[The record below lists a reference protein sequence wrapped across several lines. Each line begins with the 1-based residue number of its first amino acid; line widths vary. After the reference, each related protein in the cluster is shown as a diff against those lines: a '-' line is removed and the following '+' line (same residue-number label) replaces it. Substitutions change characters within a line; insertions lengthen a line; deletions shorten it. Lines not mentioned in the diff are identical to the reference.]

1 MMIGVLSLAVG
12 EKLVNAA
19 IGLDPLIQSELKNLS
34 GKTLRVMMRSPNLSI
49 DVLFGDERVR
59 LEPAFEPIF
68 EPQGG
73 IYPNPPECTLTVD
86 NPRHLLALLQNPTGN
101 LPIQGDHQI
110 LMRAKYM
117 LEQCHPDIWSWLERL
132 LGRDA
137 VGQLYFIGQEISP
150 LSAPIISHIKQA
162 LASFVSHQASS
173 NESDFIDQ
181 TLQDKKQTLLRLQS
195 EIERS
200 QAKLAEIQ
208 NTLNQ
213 NN

>member
-1 MMIGVLSLAVG
+1 
-12 EKLVNAA
+12 
-19 IGLDPLIQSELKNLS
+19 
-34 GKTLRVMMRSPNLSI
+34 
-49 DVLFGDERVR
+49 
-59 LEPAFEPIF
+59 
-68 EPQGG
+68 
-73 IYPNPPECTLTVD
+73 
-86 NPRHLLALLQNPTGN
+86 
-101 LPIQGDHQI
+101 
-110 LMRAKYM
+110 MRAKYM

-132 LGRDA
+132 IGQDA
-137 VGQLYFIGQEISP
+137 VSQLYFIGQEISP
-150 LSAPIISHIKQA
+150 LSAPIINHIKQA

>member
-12 EKLVNAA
+12 EKLVNTA

-34 GKTLRVMMRSPNLSI
+34 GKTLRVMMRSPNLSV

-86 NPRHLLALLQNPTGN
+86 NPKHLLALLQNPTGN

-110 LMRAKYM
+110 LMRTKYM
-117 LEQCHPDIWSWLERL
+117 LEQCHPNIWSWLERL
-132 LGRDA
+132 IGQDA
-137 VGQLYFIGQEISP
+137 VSQLYFIGQEISP
-150 LSAPIISHIKQA
+150 LSAPIINHIKQA

-173 NESDFIDQ
+173 NESSFIDQ

-208 NTLNQ
+208 NTLKQ

>member
-12 EKLVNAA
+12 EKLVNTA

-34 GKTLRVMMRSPNLSI
+34 GKTLRVMMRSPNLSV

-59 LEPAFEPIF
+59 LEPAFELIF

-86 NPRHLLALLQNPTGN
+86 NPKHLLALLQNPTGN

-110 LMRAKYM
+110 LMRTKYM

-132 LGRDA
+132 IGQDA
-137 VGQLYFIGQEISP
+137 VSQLYFIGQEISP
-150 LSAPIISHIKQA
+150 LAAPIINHIKQA

-173 NESDFIDQ
+173 NESSFIDQ

>member
-34 GKTLRVMMRSPNLSI
+34 GKTLRVMMRSPNLSV

-137 VGQLYFIGQEISP
+137 VSQLYFIGQEISP

-173 NESDFIDQ
+173 NESSFIDQ

-208 NTLNQ
+208 NTLKQHN
-213 NN
+213 

>member
-12 EKLVNAA
+12 EKLVNTA

-34 GKTLRVMMRSPNLSI
+34 GKTLRVMMRSPNLSV

-86 NPRHLLALLQNPTGN
+86 NPKHLLALLQNPTGN

-110 LMRAKYM
+110 LMRTKYM

-132 LGRDA
+132 IGQDA
-137 VGQLYFIGQEISP
+137 VNQLYFVGQEISP
-150 LSAPIISHIKQA
+150 LAAPIISHIKQA
-162 LASFVSHQASS
+162 LASFVSHQVSS
-173 NESDFIDQ
+173 NESSFIDQ

-208 NTLNQ
+208 NTLKQ

>member
-12 EKLVNAA
+12 EKLVNTA

-34 GKTLRVMMRSPNLSI
+34 GKTLRVMMRSPNLSV

-86 NPRHLLALLQNPTGN
+86 NPKHLLALLQNPTGN

-110 LMRAKYM
+110 LMRTKYM

-132 LGRDA
+132 IGQDA
-137 VGQLYFIGQEISP
+137 VSQLYFIGQEISP
-150 LSAPIISHIKQA
+150 YQPPSSITLSKLWQA
-162 LASFVSHQASS
+162 LYHTRYLPMKA
-173 NESDFIDQ
+173 
-181 TLQDKKQTLLRLQS
+181 TLSIRRFRIKNKPYFAYKVRLN
-195 EIERS
+195 
-200 QAKLAEIQ
+200 AVKP
-208 NTLNQ
+208 N
-213 NN
+213 

>member
-12 EKLVNAA
+12 EKLVNTA

-34 GKTLRVMMRSPNLSI
+34 GKTLRVMMRSPNLSV

-86 NPRHLLALLQNPTGN
+86 NPKHLLALLQNPTGN

-110 LMRAKYM
+110 LMRTKYM

-132 LGRDA
+132 IGQDA
-137 VGQLYFIGQEISP
+137 VSQLYFIGQEISP
-150 LSAPIISHIKQA
+150 LSAPIINHIKQA

-173 NESDFIDQ
+173 NASSFLDQ
-181 TLQDKKQTLLRLQS
+181 PLQDKKQTLLRLQS

>member
-1 MMIGVLSLAVG
+1 MMIEVLSLAVG
-12 EKLVNAA
+12 EKLVNTA

-34 GKTLRVMMRSPNLSI
+34 GKTLRVMMRSPNLSV

-86 NPRHLLALLQNPTGN
+86 NPKHLLALLQNPTGN
-101 LPIQGDHQI
+101 LPIQGYHQI
-110 LMRAKYM
+110 LMRTKYM

-132 LGRDA
+132 IGQDA
-137 VGQLYFIGQEISP
+137 VSQLYFIGQEISP
-150 LSAPIISHIKQA
+150 LSAPIINHIKQA
-162 LASFVSHQASS
+162 LASFVSHQVSS
-173 NESDFIDQ
+173 NESSFIDQ

>member
-1 MMIGVLSLAVG
+1 MMLGVLSLAVG
-12 EKLVNAA
+12 EKLVNTA
-19 IGLDPLIQSELKNLS
+19 ISLDPLIQSELKHLS
-34 GKTLRVMMRSPNLSI
+34 GKTLRVMMRSPSLSV

-73 IYPNPPECTLTVD
+73 VYPNPPECTLMVD
-86 NPRHLLALLQNPTGN
+86 NPKHLLALLQNPTGN

-132 LGRDA
+132 IGQDA
-137 VGQLYFIGQEISP
+137 VSQLYFIGQEISP
-150 LSAPIISHIKQA
+150 LSTPIISHIKQA

-208 NTLNQ
+208 NTLKQHN
-213 NN
+213 

>member
-12 EKLVNAA
+12 EKLVNTA

-34 GKTLRVMMRSPNLSI
+34 GKTLRVMMRSPNLSV

-68 EPQGG
+68 EPQG

-86 NPRHLLALLQNPTGN
+86 NPKHLLALLQNPTGN

-110 LMRAKYM
+110 LMRTKYM

-132 LGRDA
+132 IGQDA
-137 VGQLYFIGQEISP
+137 VSQLYFIGQEISP
-150 LSAPIISHIKQA
+150 LSAPIINHIKQA

>member
-12 EKLVNAA
+12 EKLVNTA

-34 GKTLRVMMRSPNLSI
+34 GKTLRVMMRSPNLSV

-86 NPRHLLALLQNPTGN
+86 NPKHLLALLQNTTGN

-132 LGRDA
+132 IGQDA
-137 VGQLYFIGQEISP
+137 VSQLYFIGQEISP
-150 LSAPIISHIKQA
+150 LAAPIISHIKQA

-208 NTLNQ
+208 NTLKQ

>member
-34 GKTLRVMMRSPNLSI
+34 GKTLRVMMRSPNLSV

-162 LASFVSHQASS
+162 LVSFVSHQASS
-173 NESDFIDQ
+173 NESSFIDQ

>member
-12 EKLVNAA
+12 EKLVNTA

-34 GKTLRVMMRSPNLSI
+34 GKTLCVMMQSPNLSV

-73 IYPNPPECTLTVD
+73 VYPNLPECTLTVD
-86 NPRHLLALLQNPTGN
+86 NPKHLLALLQNPTGN

-132 LGRDA
+132 IGQDA
-137 VGQLYFIGQEISP
+137 VSHLYFVGQEISP
-150 LSAPIISHIKQA
+150 LAAPIISHIKQA

-208 NTLNQ
+208 NTLKQHN
-213 NN
+213 

>member
-12 EKLVNAA
+12 EKLVNTA

-34 GKTLRVMMRSPNLSI
+34 GKTLRVMMRSPNLSV

-86 NPRHLLALLQNPTGN
+86 NPKHLLALLQNPTGN

-110 LMRAKYM
+110 LMRTKSLLA
-117 LEQCHPDIWSWLERL
+117 QCHPDIWSWLERL
-132 LGRDA
+132 IGQDA
-137 VGQLYFIGQEISP
+137 VSQLYFIGQEISP
-150 LSAPIISHIKQA
+150 LSAPIINHIKQA

-173 NESDFIDQ
+173 NESSFIDQ

-208 NTLNQ
+208 NTLKQ

>member
-12 EKLVNAA
+12 EKLVNTA

-34 GKTLRVMMRSPNLSI
+34 GKTLRVMMRSPNLSV

-86 NPRHLLALLQNPTGN
+86 NPKNLLTLLQNPTGN

-110 LMRAKYM
+110 LMRTKYM

-132 LGRDA
+132 IGQDA
-137 VGQLYFIGQEISP
+137 VSQLYFIGQEISP
-150 LSAPIISHIKQA
+150 LSAPIINHIKQA

-173 NESDFIDQ
+173 NESSFIDQ

>member
-1 MMIGVLSLAVG
+1 
-12 EKLVNAA
+12 
-19 IGLDPLIQSELKNLS
+19 
-34 GKTLRVMMRSPNLSI
+34 MMRSPNLSV

-86 NPRHLLALLQNPTGN
+86 NPKHLLALLQNPTGN

-132 LGRDA
+132 IGQDA
-137 VGQLYFIGQEISP
+137 VSQLYFIGQEISP
-150 LSAPIISHIKQA
+150 LSAPIINHIKQA

-181 TLQDKKQTLLRLQS
+181 TLQDKNKPYFAYKVRLN
-195 EIERS
+195 
-200 QAKLAEIQ
+200 AVKP
-208 NTLNQ
+208 N
-213 NN
+213 